1 MNKAK
6 GFTLIELLVV
16 VAIIALLVAILIP
29 AVQRA
34 REEANRAVCATNL
47 KGIDTAA
54 YLYANAQRNKY
65 PLGWVHEED
74 LPDNPGEWTPYG
86 DPGVTDSDLITPQD
100 SFALLVHND
109 LTPLGQ
115 LTCPSVGGE
124 DAPDEWELVGLGGT
138 APGDSPDTAAEEWIH
153 YGMQDPGQVG
163 NGPNYLPSPSIEG
176 GWPIF
181 ADRGVREDPSGGD
194 YTYKDYS
201 TDAVAS
207 ANHSMS
213 PACQN
218 VVGGAHGVTKEY
230 SEKDGNGNEQCMVGY
245 SAGLL
250 FDNIYADDDQGAD
263 ESDTYLLSSDSN
275 HAGGGLP

>member
-47 KGIDTAA
+47 KGIDTAS
-54 YLYANAQRNKY
+54 YLYANSHHEKY
-65 PLGWVHEED
+65 PFGWVHEEKPA
-74 LPDNPGEWTPYG
+74 PDEGEWTDYA
-86 DPGVTDSDLITPQD
+86 DPAVTDSDLITPQD
-100 SFALLVHND
+100 SFALLAHED

-115 LTCPSVGGE
+115 LRCPSVGG
-124 DAPDEWELVGLGGT
+124 DPAPDEWDLVGLGGT
-138 APGDSPDTAAEEWIH
+138 APGDDPATAAEAYIH
-153 YGMQDPGQVG
+153 YGYQDPIGYG
-163 NGPNYLPSPSIEG
+163 NVNYVASPSIEG

-181 ADRGVREDPSGGD
+181 ADRGVRTDPDGGD
-194 YTYKDYS
+194 YEYLINGNG
-201 TDAVAS
+201 DAVGS

-230 SEKDGNGNEQCMVGY
+230 SDNDDICMAGY
-245 SAGLL
+245 SAGELG
-250 FDNIYADDDQGAD
+250 DNIYQDDDQD
-263 ESDTYLLSSDSN
+263 TDVSDTYLLSSSTN
-275 HAGGGLP
+275 AGGSAPPPPPP